1 MPIIID
7 GSTFSS
13 ETIGQVEVTGLT
25 VASPDST
32 AEWQDTTI
40 NIPAFSII
48 DSILIRFTTAGVV
61 SSGVYYVSNF
71 AVHLGAVD
79 GGGYD
84 YELSPGADLAAP
96 GGGGEWGIDTTGNY
110 LAGGMCVVN
119 NFGRSWI
126 ALYNSAK
133 NLYWKVVTSAADP
146 STAAVA
152 SILVTYRTFG
162 TS

>member
-13 ETIGQVEVTGLT
+13 ETIGHVEVTGLT
-25 VASPDST
+25 VASPDTT

-48 DSILIRFTTAGVV
+48 DSILVRFTTPGVV
-61 SSGVYYVSNF
+61 SSGVYYISNF
-71 AVHLGAVD
+71 AVHLDAVD

-84 YELSPGADLAAP
+84 YIYSYDDLAAP
-96 GGGGEWGIDTTGNY
+96 GTGSPWGLDTTGNY
-110 LAGGMCVVN
+110 LAGGMGVVN
-119 NFGRSWI
+119 KFDRSWI
-126 ALYNSAK
+126 ALYDGAK

-146 STAAVA
+146 SQAAVA
-152 SILVTYRTFG
+152 SILVTYKTFG
-162 TS
+162 AS